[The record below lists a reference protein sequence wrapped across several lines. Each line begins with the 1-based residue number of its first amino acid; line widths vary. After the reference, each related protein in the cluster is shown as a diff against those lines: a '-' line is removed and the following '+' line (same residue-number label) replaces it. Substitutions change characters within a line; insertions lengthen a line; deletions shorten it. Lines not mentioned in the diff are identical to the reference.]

1 MSGSVDPLPASERA
15 RVLALLGVDRW
26 LLRGSEPC
34 GNDPPTE
41 LGTGPG
47 RDLPAEASRPGALP
61 REAVQPAVVAPAAKL
76 AIVCGEPDPLSGRY
90 AALLRHVVRALAV
103 DASLVSWSVAG
114 DAPVLAF
121 GAAPGDAADAVLA
134 PPLATLRA
142 SGAARRSLWPQLR
155 RLRRRLREGG

>member
-1 MSGSVDPLPASERA
+1 MV
-15 RVLALLGVDRW
+15 
-26 LLRGSEPC
+26 
-34 GNDPPTE
+34 PT
-41 LGTGPG
+41 
-47 RDLPAEASRPGALP
+47 
-61 REAVQPAVVAPAAKL
+61 AATTKL